1 VVEFVE
7 GELLTKGEEFVVLK
21 CGPFGVRV
29 LVPRR
34 TAGKLEGKVKLYT
47 ELHLLQEGEPI
58 LYGFESPQERE
69 LFRKL
74 VKIPKV
80 GAKVALSILS
90 EFEPQEF
97 KRIVESGDYRELSRV
112 KGLGKKLSQR
122 VVLEMKGKLEEESE
136 LPGEL
141 LLALRELGYT
151 KSEVKEALKG
161 INLTGLPLEE
171 ALKEALKHLSGRLD

>member
-1 VVEFVE
+1 MVEFVE
-7 GELLTKGEEFVVLK
+7 GELIFKGEDFVVLR

-29 LVPRR
+29 LIPRR
-34 TAGKLEGKVKLYT
+34 SVGSLKGRVKLYT

-58 LYGFESPQERE
+58 LYGFESPKERE

-74 VKIPKV
+74 TKIPKV

-90 EFEPQEF
+90 EFEPEEF
-97 KRIVESGDYRELSRV
+97 RRLVESGDYRELSRV

-122 VVLEMKGKLEEESE
+122 VLLEMRGKLEEEGISD
-136 LPGEL
+136 EL
-141 LLALRELGYT
+141 LLALKELGYT
-151 KSEVKEALKG
+151 TSEVKEALKG

-171 ALKEALKHLSGRLD
+171 AIKEALKRLSGRQD